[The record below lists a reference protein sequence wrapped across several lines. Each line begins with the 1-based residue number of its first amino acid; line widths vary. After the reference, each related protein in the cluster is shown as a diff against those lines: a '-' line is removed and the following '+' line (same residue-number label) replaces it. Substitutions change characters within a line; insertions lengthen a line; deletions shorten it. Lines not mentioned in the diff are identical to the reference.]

1 MARPKKVIKVKEPVR
16 IRQKKLKGG
25 NISLYLDIYYHGVRK
40 YEFLELYLIPEQT
53 SADKVKNAEV
63 MAKAEMIKSERIL
76 QLQKAGIDKWEQIKQ
91 ADMLLTDWMK
101 KYSQEDGFAKNTIE
115 SREKTLMHLE
125 IYLNE
130 SHQSFVRLS
139 DINKDFCRGFIAYLR
154 TAKNQAVKNRE
165 ETISQNTAHGYQQT
179 LCAALNKAVCE
190 GLISKNP
197 FNQLVAKEKIPM
209 EESDREFLTIDEL
222 KRLAEAKC
230 PNSEVKKAFMFSCFT
245 GLRISDIRTLTKE
258 KVHTSVDGQG
268 LYIDTIMQKTKKKVT
283 VPLSQ
288 EALQWLPKDTEP
300 GEPFFKLPNSLTAV
314 GNNIKKWCA
323 NAEIDKEITFH
334 CARHTFGTTMLTVG
348 ADLFTTSKLM
358 GHANIST
365 TTIYAK
371 IIDQKKVD
379 SIRLLDNIF
388 DY

>member
-1 MARPKKVIKVKEPVR
+1 MARPKKTIKIKEPVR

-40 YEFLELYLIPEQT
+40 YEFLELYLIPEQS

-63 MAKAEMIKSERIL
+63 MSKAEMIKSERIL

-101 KYSQEDGFAKNTIE
+101 KYVKETGFAKNTIE

-125 IYLNE
+125 IHLKE
-130 SHQSFVRLS
+130 SHQEHIRLS
-139 DINKDFCRGFIAYLR
+139 DVTKDFFRGFIAYLR
-154 TAKNQAVKNRE
+154 TAKNQAIKERVEIIK
-165 ETISQNTAHGYQQT
+165 QNTAHGYQQT
-179 LCAALNKAVCE
+179 LCAALNKAVRE
-190 GLISKNP
+190 GLIPKNP
-197 FNQLVAKEKIPM
+197 FNQLTAKEKIPM
-209 EESDREFLTIDEL
+209 AESDREFLTIDEL
-222 KRLAEAKC
+222 KRLSEADC

-245 GLRISDIRTLTKE
+245 GLRISDVRKLTKE
-258 KVHTSVDGQG
+258 KIHTSADDKG
-268 LYIDTIMQKTKKKVT
+268 LYVDTVMQKTKKKVT

-288 EALQWLPKDTEP
+288 EALLWLPKDTEP
-300 GEPFFKLPNSLTAV
+300 GELFFKLPNSLTAI
-314 GNNIKKWCA
+314 GNNIKKWCE
-323 NAEIDKEITFH
+323 NAEVEKDITYH
-334 CARHTFGTTMLTVG
+334 CSRHTFGTTMLTVG
-348 ADLFTTSKLM
+348 ADLYTTSKLM
-358 GHANIST
+358 GHANVST

-379 SIRLLDNIF
+379 SIHLLDNIF